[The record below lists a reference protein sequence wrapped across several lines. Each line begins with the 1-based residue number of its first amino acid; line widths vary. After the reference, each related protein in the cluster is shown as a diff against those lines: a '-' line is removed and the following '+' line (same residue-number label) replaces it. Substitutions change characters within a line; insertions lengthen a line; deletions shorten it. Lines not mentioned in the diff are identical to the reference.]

1 VPIRR
6 PARLE
11 QNRHGVFVL
20 RLVIPLAHRDADGKP
35 RDMRISLRTRD
46 PAQARALSLSLN
58 AQIEQLKLRHPEI
71 DPRLVLLEQLA
82 RSDPTTGIDTL
93 HGTTPRQVS
102 SFAIEKYPAR
112 AEPTAPEPSAHA
124 KAPSFANS
132 AAPVASTTK
141 ASPTPTTPAEGHPSD
156 ASATSMSMTSAAEQF
171 VGSRT
176 SLANNRRN
184 TGIEKKTS
192 LSLLERF
199 LRERGIDPERTSVT
213 KLSRALILE
222 FVETYARREGKTAEQ
237 PLSART
243 VVKLIGHLREF
254 FDFATAREWIGTSPM
269 DAVFDRGVQGL
280 KARAGQ
286 LKGRRNYRPFS
297 DDDLRRIFDP
307 KTYLRFNSAADEF
320 WLPLLGLFTGARLGE
335 LVTLRSSAI
344 RWNSVAG
351 VWVMVLSGKNENSF
365 RHVPLPQALI
375 DLGFLNYVY
384 ATRRKLVQPL
394 FPHRPMNPTRTADPS
409 KHASRAFGEYLTK
422 VDLTDPLHVFHSFR
436 HTVISR
442 MHVCG
447 VPVGDA
453 ELIVGHAAQDASIRA
468 DVARSHASRSG
479 VHLGTYSHPGVYTI
493 DTEPVLA
500 RLKRRLD
507 ASLTFQLDV
516 PALRKAAAIVLEHTR
531 WVEAPRFTSGLA
543 SHWVSGWHTNAR
555 ARAEREVSRLG
566 EAWEPPDVLDAPE
579 DVERYVDAVERVG
592 RKAA

>member
-20 RLVIPLAHRDADGKP
+20 RLVIPLAHRGADGKP

-58 AQIEQLKLRHPEI
+58 AQIEQLKLSHPEI
-71 DPRLVLLEQLA
+71 DPRLVLLEQQT
-82 RSDPTTGIDTL
+82 RSNPATGNDALHATTL
-93 HGTTPRQVS
+93 RQVR
-102 SFAIEKYPAR
+102 SFDIEKSSTGS
-112 AEPTAPEPSAHA
+112 EPTAA
-124 KAPSFANS
+124 KPFVYAWNPSFANP
-132 AAPVASTTK
+132 AAPMASDSK
-141 ASPTPTTPAEGHPSD
+141 ASWTPTAPAAPAAD
-156 ASATSMSMTSAAEQF
+156 APQDAAVTSMSITSAAERF

-213 KLSRALILE
+213 KLSRSLILE
-222 FVETYARREGKTAEQ
+222 FVEAYARREGKTAEQ

-243 VVKLIGHLREF
+243 VVKLIGHHREF
-254 FDFATAREWIGTSPM
+254 FDFAVAREWICSSPM

-297 DDDLRRIFDP
+297 DDDLQRIFDP
-307 KTYLRFNSAADEF
+307 ETYLRFNSAADEF

-335 LVTLRSSAI
+335 LVKLQSSAI
-344 RWNSVAG
+344 RRNAIAG

-365 RHVPLPQALI
+365 RHVSLPQALI

-384 ATRRKLVQPL
+384 ATRRKLDQPL

-422 VDLTDPLHVFHSFR
+422 VGLADPLHVFHSFR

-516 PALRKAAAIVLEHTR
+516 HALRKAAAIVLEHTR
-531 WVEAPRFTSGLA
+531 WLEAPRFTSGLA

-555 ARAEREVSRLG
+555 ARADREVSRLA
-566 EAWEPPDVLDAPE
+566 EAWEPPDVLDDPT
-579 DVERYVDAVERVG
+579 DVASFMALTEP
-592 RKAA
+592 